1 MCVSFPCN
9 IIIYRRTNIEVEF
22 QRIKENF
29 MKSSSENVQIQPREL
44 LKGSVLKP
52 LGISMAIMFF
62 QQFTGINAMIFYTV
76 SIFKSAGT
84 TLDSRYA
91 TIIIGFVQLIATACS
106 GFLVRKLLINF
117 SYKTFCIS
125 KVFEL
130 ITLRSIALDDAVFY
144 SPLLRL
150 CPCHWQ
156 PWELSS
162 TCRRNGERQW
172 LQRNWVGF
180 LFSLSSS
187 SSSPIPVDMPTSLS
201 FLWANFS
208 QRDTAPFSPR
218 SARRSIWCAHLPS

>member
-1 MCVSFPCN
+1 
-9 IIIYRRTNIEVEF
+9 
-22 QRIKENF
+22 

-130 ITLRSIALDDAVFY
+130 RLIALDDAVFY
-144 SPLLRL
+144 FPLLRL

-156 PWELSS
+156 PWGHSS
-162 TCRRNGERQW
+162 ICRRNGEQRR

-180 LFSLSSS
+180 LFFHSSS
-187 SSSPIPVDMPTSLS
+187 SSSHFPADMPTSLS
-201 FLWANFS
+201 F
-208 QRDTAPFSPR
+208 
-218 SARRSIWCAHLPS
+218 